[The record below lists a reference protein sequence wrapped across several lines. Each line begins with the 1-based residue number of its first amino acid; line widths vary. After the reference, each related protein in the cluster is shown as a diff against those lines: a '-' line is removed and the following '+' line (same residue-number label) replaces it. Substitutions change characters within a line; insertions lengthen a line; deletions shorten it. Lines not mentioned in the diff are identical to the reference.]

1 MKPQLDN
8 GGSDGGVRC
17 NGWEDDIQAPSDPD
31 DPNHDIKKL
40 VDWNGNWLPGDVE
53 WDIRK
58 PYTNRHFTTYIDG
71 WLTGIEKAYGVVYAD
86 GKIKADQNFGF
97 VNIKAPPYVGSW
109 EEGGEIAIRAWIPT
123 TIDAESPQQFWKSY
137 PFRAPA
143 PVDDDDLEEA
153 KPWWE
158 LYPDDD
164 SCQLPKWN
172 VPDFALDYTDF
183 ENRQPNVTRTTNEKI
198 RHREQARDQRVR
210 RIQERRNRPSSPI
223 PAKMIAPDTRL
234 KPLANINI
242 RPVVPADAWQIAKIY
257 NHYVKHSVS
266 ANEFTERTQSH
277 MTNRIVGIMNAGL
290 PWIVAV
296 QKGNTDEFHDEI
308 VGYAC
313 IDGTSLHILVSE
325 ESSDAVLLCSDICP
339 RFSHSTDMKDRLLRR
354 GIYVPL
360 HIRA

>member
-1 MKPQLDN
+1 
-8 GGSDGGVRC
+8 
-17 NGWEDDIQAPSDPD
+17 
-31 DPNHDIKKL
+31 
-40 VDWNGNWLPGDVE
+40 
-53 WDIRK
+53 
-58 PYTNRHFTTYIDG
+58 
-71 WLTGIEKAYGVVYAD
+71 
-86 GKIKADQNFGF
+86 
-97 VNIKAPPYVGSW
+97 
-109 EEGGEIAIRAWIPT
+109 
-123 TIDAESPQQFWKSY
+123 
-137 PFRAPA
+137 
-143 PVDDDDLEEA
+143 
-153 KPWWE
+153 
-158 LYPDDD
+158 
-164 SCQLPKWN
+164 
-172 VPDFALDYTDF
+172 
-183 ENRQPNVTRTTNEKI
+183 
-198 RHREQARDQRVR
+198 
-210 RIQERRNRPSSPI
+210 
-223 PAKMIAPDTRL
+223 MIAPDTRL